1 MPQPAATAT
10 GRRSVSVGVPASVS
24 PAERRYPLTPE
35 GAALLIERGYAVKI
49 ETGAA
54 ACINYTDMQYT
65 RAGAQIVSRD
75 EALRCDIVLHPAPMS
90 PADARKLRRG
100 ALLFTLLHADAQD
113 AMALRAVL
121 DKGVVAI
128 ALDLVTDAR
137 GNRPFADILAE
148 IDGRAAIA
156 IASSLLADPAMGK
169 GILIGGVAG
178 VVPCEVTVIGSGI
191 AAIAA
196 ARSAIG
202 LGAMVRMFDNDVY
215 RLRDAMRE
223 LGPGVVGSAMHPHVL
238 EGALR
243 SADIVLATPTGMP
256 CSIGSDMVACM
267 KKGVITFDLTHGA
280 ELTFP
285 SLPTVDLAAA
295 SPRDNDSVGRNRVC
309 YVNAGNAVPRTAAMA
324 LSNTL
329 LTLFADI
336 AACDGLT
343 NALKIMP
350 GLRNAVYAYLG
361 RPVNRRIASVVGMR
375 HVDINFFLQFS

>member
-24 PAERRYPLTPE
+24 AAERRYPLTPE

-49 ETGAA
+49 ESGAA

-65 RAGAQIVSRD
+65 RAGAQIVKRD
-75 EALRCDIVLHPAPMS
+75 EALRCDIVLHPAPLS
-90 PADARKLRRG
+90 AADARKLHRG
-100 ALLFTLLHADAQD
+100 ALLLTLLHADAQD
-113 AMALRAVL
+113 SMALRAVL

-128 ALDLVTDAR
+128 ALDLITDAR

-156 IASSLLADPAMGK
+156 IASSLLADPSMGK

-196 ARSAIG
+196 ARSALG
-202 LGAMVRMFDNDVY
+202 LGAVVRMFDNDVY

-223 LGPGVVGSAMHPHVL
+223 LGPGVIGSALHPHVL
-238 EGALR
+238 DGALR
-243 SADIVLATPTGMP
+243 SADIVLVSPMSVP
-256 CSIGSDMVACM
+256 CAIGSDMVDCM
-267 KKGVITFDLTHGA
+267 KKGVISFDLTHGA
-280 ELTFP
+280 EPAFP

-295 SPRDNDSVGRNRVC
+295 SPRDNDSVGRSRVC

-343 NALKIMP
+343 NAIKIMP
-350 GLRNAVYAYLG
+350 GLRGAVYAYLG
-361 RPVNRRIASVVGMR
+361 RPVNRRIASVVGQR
-375 HVDINFFLQFS
+375 YVDINFFLQFS